1 MGGSYKDAKK
11 AGAVYNPAR
20 EAAAK
25 WASGDPIVKIR
36 DLLATVQYPL
46 YMDGELEKQEQE
58 KEMRIL
64 YRDTAQCE

>member
-25 WASGDPIVKIR
+25 WASGKPIVKLR
-36 DLLATVQYPL
+36 DMLADVQFPL
-46 YMDGELEKQEQE
+46 YRECDIEAQVTERET
-58 KEMRIL
+58 RIL
-64 YRDTAQCE
+64 YRDTAKCT